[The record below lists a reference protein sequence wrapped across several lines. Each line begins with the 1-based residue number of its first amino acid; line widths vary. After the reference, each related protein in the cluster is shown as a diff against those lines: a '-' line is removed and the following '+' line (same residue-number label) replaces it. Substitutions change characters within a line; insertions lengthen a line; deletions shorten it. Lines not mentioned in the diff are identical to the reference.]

1 LSNGRVAL
9 DTSGPSPIQPAITPR
24 SSPATPSSHHHLV
37 AWLVIRT
44 IIRPVVRTQIRAP
57 IIISRSTADLAP
69 TTATAVTIV
78 LSSESREPLL
88 LSVRVDVCADDEA
101 DDVEEGDP
109 GGFWEELLGEGERD
123 GRHDPADFHDGPE
136 TGFDGGAHLVEGA
149 GAGDEGH
156 GDEVDAVLDG
166 GDLDLFVRCV
176 LGVEVGEFGA
186 HQKIA
191 NENLKNLRL
200 QALAPL
206 EDLLQQADED
216 VAQGCANKGTVQRH
230 LGDARGEVVA
240 ALAPVVRDPR
250 REKLLQTGQGAG
262 CEDLGA
268 QRVALQLLQVRL
280 SHGPL
285 VTTPFLACIIL
296 VALTAR

>member
-1 LSNGRVAL
+1 
-9 DTSGPSPIQPAITPR
+9 
-24 SSPATPSSHHHLV
+24 
-37 AWLVIRT
+37 
-44 IIRPVVRTQIRAP
+44 
-57 IIISRSTADLAP
+57 
-69 TTATAVTIV
+69 V
-78 LSSESREPLL
+78 LSPESREPLL

-109 GGFWEELLGEGERD
+109 GGFWEKLLGEGERD

-136 TGFDGGAHLVEGA
+136 AGFNGGAHLVEGA

-176 LGVEVGEFGA
+176 LGVEVGGFGA
-186 HQKIA
+186 YQKIA
-191 NENLKNLRL
+191 DENLQNLRFE
-200 QALAPL
+200 ALAPL
-206 EDLLQQADED
+206 EDLLQQADKD

-230 LGDARGEVVA
+230 LGHARGEVVA

-285 VTTPFLACIIL
+285 VTTPFLACI
-296 VALTAR
+296 VREALTAR